1 MCSPIKRNCRGRFA
15 SKYGHGEEVR
25 PSQMPEATLN
35 AQEVRPYHRI
45 AGFFASPGNQADIG
59 KNLDFE
65 AGFSP

>member
-1 MCSPIKRNCRGRFA
+1 M
-15 SKYGHGEEVR
+15 R

-35 AQEVRPYHRI
+35 AQEVRPDHRI

-59 KNLDFE
+59 KNLGFE